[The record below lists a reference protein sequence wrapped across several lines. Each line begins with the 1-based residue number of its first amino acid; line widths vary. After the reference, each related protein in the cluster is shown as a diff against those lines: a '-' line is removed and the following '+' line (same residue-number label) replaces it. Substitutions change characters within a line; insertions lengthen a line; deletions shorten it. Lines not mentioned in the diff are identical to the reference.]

1 VHAHGVVEGA
11 IAEGLSA
18 IQHSYADLDLGS
30 YPYYRQGGGGGG
42 VAVVAKGTDLAAIE
56 AAVQEVFAL
65 MQKCGG
71 TPAMGEPG

>member
-18 IQHSYADLDLGS
+18 IQQRYAELDLGS
-30 YPYYRQGGGGGG
+30 YPYYRQGGGGG

>member
-1 VHAHGVVEGA
+1 MVEGR
-11 IAEGLSA
+11 IAEGLSE
-18 IQHSYADLDLGS
+18 IQQSYADLDLGS
-30 YPYYRQGGGGGG
+30 YTYYRQGGGGG

>member
-1 VHAHGVVEGA
+1 M
-11 IAEGLSA
+11 
-18 IQHSYADLDLGS
+18 DLGS
-30 YPYYRQGGGGGG
+30 YPYYRQGGGGG

-71 TPAMGEPG
+71 APAMGEPG